1 MSRGAS
7 PAEATLDRG
16 AIRLGRPSPGPTK
29 LTVLICTHNRAELLE
44 KTLASLDAAIRP
56 AGCTVEILVVANAC
70 TDATAALLEARST
83 AESGERRLPLR
94 WVPEPLPG
102 KSYALNT
109 AIPLIE
115 SDLVAFVDDD
125 HRVDGRYLVGIC
137 RAAEAYPEATLFC
150 GRIVPDWDGSEP
162 AWVHDTGAYR
172 IYPLPVPRSEYG
184 DEPQRLTLDNV
195 LPGGGNL
202 ILSRAVFERVGSF
215 SVQLG
220 PHGHDLGGGEDSDF
234 VNRCLAG
241 GESLQYVPWVTQY
254 HYVDLE
260 RLRLGYLLRK
270 GFQRS
275 RYATRAQAEA
285 ATTAV
290 PLYMWR
296 KLGTYFALS
305 ALSFSWPR
313 TRFYLVRLAAGLG
326 ELRGFLDK
334 ARDRRPAAPPAARR
348 KPFGSASWVLA
359 PLLAAAL
366 PLIAT
371 ARSTRGSLAAALLVA
386 LLYSAVLLVKS
397 FHDFS
402 QTGPPLRKE
411 IIRHYRAYSLLA
423 LLRLGLWAFM
433 LCALMA
439 WFGATLYTAICVVS
453 GTPLRFGHTV
463 AAATFGVL
471 ALTALQFSRHLLY
484 LPGSIAASSHYRVSR
499 LYPLWRRLTPKRL
512 LVVQWLGGGAAVA
525 LFAGAGWMLVSR
537 GDALSGAGFALLAL
551 LPPLAVLARSSD
563 REPPAVAGTSPRKP
577 NILMIG
583 SDTLRADRI
592 GAPRNGRRLSP
603 FIDSLASRGTQFT
616 ACYVPCARTAP
627 SLLSLMTGTWPQRHG
642 IRDNFVGD
650 DDTRLPVPG
659 LASILAGQGY
669 RTAAVSDW
677 SGGDLGK
684 FPLGFEILDLPKDQW
699 NIKYLIRQGPKDLRL
714 FLSLFT
720 HNAFGKWLLPELYYL
735 AGVPLTSLVGRDA
748 RALISQF
755 GGGGEPFLL
764 NVFVSTTHPP
774 FGSEYPYYTLY
785 SDKRYAGESKFVM
798 AGLTDPW
805 EIIRRQA
812 DTKKDFDLDQ
822 VLDLYDGCVRNFD
835 DEAKR
840 IVEHL
845 KTCGLADN
853 TIVVIYSDHGMEFF
867 EHDTWGQGNSVRGDF
882 SARVPLVIVDPRF
895 KGAGPCPRIVRSI
908 DVAPTLLELAGIAPP
923 EHMDGVSLVPYLKG
937 EATDLNLAAF
947 NETGIWLTDLP
958 GMPADHL
965 RYPNLLE
972 LLEVPNSR
980 TGTLAIKPQY
990 RQAVIDAK
998 DRMVRVGSWKLIY
1011 QPTTNGPRY
1020 ALFDLATDPECRLD
1034 IAKAHPDLVSELKSL
1049 LVEWA
1054 NGRTLQK
1061 GASGPMHA

>member
-1 MSRGAS
+1 M
-7 PAEATLDRG
+7 
-16 AIRLGRPSPGPTK
+16 K
-29 LTVLICTHNRAELLE
+29 LTVVICTHNREILLA
-44 KTLASLDAAIRP
+44 KTLASLDAATRP

-70 TDATAALLEARST
+70 TDATAVQLDARSK
-83 AESGERRLPLR
+83 AEPGERHLPLR
-94 WVPEPLPG
+94 WVAESLPG
-102 KSYALNT
+102 KSYALNR
-109 AIPLIE
+109 AIPLLE
-115 SDLVAFVDDD
+115 GDLVAFVDDD
-125 HRVDGRYLVGIC
+125 HRVDPGYLAGIC
-137 RAAEAYPEATLFC
+137 RAAEAYPEATMFC

-162 AWVHDTGAYR
+162 AWVHDTGPYR

-184 DEPQRLTLDNV
+184 DEPRRLTLESV

-202 ILSRAVFERVGSF
+202 FLRRAVFERVGRF

-220 PHGHDLGGGEDSDF
+220 PHGHDLGGGEDSEF
-234 VNRCLAG
+234 VTRCLAA
-241 GESLQYVPWVTQY
+241 GESLQYVSWVTQF
-254 HYVDLE
+254 HYVDPE
-260 RLRLGYLLRK
+260 RLRLSYLLRK
-270 GFQRS
+270 GYQRS
-275 RYATRAQAEA
+275 RYVTRAQQDA
-285 ATTAV
+285 ASSV

-296 KLGTYFALS
+296 KVGTYFVLGALS
-305 ALSFSWPR
+305 LSWMR
-313 TRFYLVRLAAGLG
+313 TRFYLVRLAAALG
-326 ELRGFLDK
+326 ELRGFLDR
-334 ARDRRPAAPPAARR
+334 ARDRRHAARPAARR
-348 KPFGSASWVLA
+348 KPFGLASWILA
-359 PLLAAAL
+359 PLLAVAIA
-366 PLIAT
+366 LIAT
-371 ARSTRGSLAAALLVA
+371 ARSTQSSLAAALLVA
-386 LLYSAVLLVKS
+386 LLYSAGLTLKS

-402 QTGPPLRKE
+402 QTGPPLQKE
-411 IIRHYRAYSLLA
+411 IIRQYRAYSLFA
-423 LLRLGLWAFM
+423 LLRLGLWAFV

-439 WFGATLYTAICVVS
+439 WFGAALYAAICVVS
-453 GTPLRFGHTV
+453 GTRLRFGDTV

-512 LVVQWLGGGAAVA
+512 LAAQWLGGGAAVA

-551 LPPLAVLARSSD
+551 LPPLAVLAYPSD
-563 REPPAVAGTSPRKP
+563 RDPPATAGRQPRKP
-577 NILMIG
+577 NILMVG

-592 GAPRNGRRLSP
+592 GAPCNGRELSP
-603 FIDSLASRGTQFT
+603 FIDSLASRGTHFT

-650 DDTRLPVPG
+650 EDIRLPVPG
-659 LASILAGQGY
+659 LASILTRHGY
-669 RTAAVSDW
+669 RSSAVSDW
-677 SGGDLGK
+677 SGGDFGK

-720 HNAFGKWLLPELYYL
+720 HNSFGKWLLPELYYL

-755 GGGGEPFLL
+755 AERGEPFLL
-764 NVFVSTTHPP
+764 NVFASTTHPP
-774 FGSEYPYYTLY
+774 FGCEYPYYTLW
-785 SDKRYAGESKFVM
+785 SDKSYAGESKFVM

-835 DEAKR
+835 DEVKR

-845 KTCGLADN
+845 KACGLADN
-853 TIVVIYSDHGMEFF
+853 TIIVIYSDHGMEFF

-882 SARVPLVIVDPRF
+882 SARVPLVIVDPRL
-895 KGAGPCPRIVRSI
+895 KGAGTCPRVVRSI

-923 EHMDGVSLVPYLKG
+923 EDMDGVSLVPYLKG

-972 LLEVPNSR
+972 LLEVPDR
-980 TGTLAIKPQY
+980 GTGTLAIKPKY

-998 DRMVRVGSWKLIY
+998 DRMVRLGSWKLIC
-1011 QPTTNGPRY
+1011 QPTAAGPRY
-1020 ALFDLATDPECRLD
+1020 ALFDLAADPECRHDVGETHPEVVQVLRERL
-1034 IAKAHPDLVSELKSL
+1034 AKWIDADKDRSKGTG
-1049 LVEWA
+1049 
-1054 NGRTLQK
+1054 GRLF
-1061 GASGPMHA
+1061 A